1 MLQTGQLVLYG
12 IHGVC
17 RVSGTQQQKVDRK
30 MVEYYVLTPVDQ
42 TSACFYVPVNNQV
55 ALSKVHPLLT
65 RDALIALL
73 NSEEV
78 KESCWIE
85 EENLRK
91 LRYREWISSGDR
103 VALIRIFRTLTAHK
117 KQQLLDGKKFHI
129 VDDNFLRDALKLL
142 SAEISLVLDIP
153 GDKVAE
159 YLTENIQ

>member
-42 TSACFYVPVNNQV
+42 ASACFYVPVNNQV
-55 ALSKVHPLLT
+55 ALSKVRPLLS
-65 RDALIALL
+65 RDALTALL

-117 KQQLLDGKKFHI
+117 EQQLLDGKKFHI

-142 SAEISLVLDIP
+142 SAEISLVLGVPADQV
-153 GDKVAE
+153 GQ
-159 YLTENIQ
+159 YLLENIK

>member
-42 TSACFYVPVNNQV
+42 ASACFYVPVNNQV
-55 ALSKVHPLLT
+55 ALSKVRPLLS
-65 RDALIALL
+65 RDALTALL

-159 YLTENIQ
+159 YLTENI

>member
-42 TSACFYVPVNNQV
+42 ASACFYVPVNNQV
-55 ALSKVHPLLT
+55 ALSKVRPLLS

-73 NSEEV
+73 NSEDV

-117 KQQLLDGKKFHI
+117 EQQLLDGKKFHI

-159 YLTENIQ
+159 YLTENI